1 MKITKDLIDYSS
13 LHTNNNIQNR
23 SIKMQFF
30 YYNKNILSQA
40 NKLFTIHLN

>member
-1 MKITKDLIDYSS
+1 MMKITKDLIDYSS
-13 LHTNNNIQNR
+13 LSCLHTNNNLQNH

-40 NKLFTIHLN
+40 NKLFT